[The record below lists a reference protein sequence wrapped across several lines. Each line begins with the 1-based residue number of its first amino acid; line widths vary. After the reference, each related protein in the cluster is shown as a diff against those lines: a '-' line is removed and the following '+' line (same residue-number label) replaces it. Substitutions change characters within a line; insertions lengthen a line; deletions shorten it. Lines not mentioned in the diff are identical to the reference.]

1 MRREAGGNAGRE
13 RPGAGAGRGAA
24 GGRRKGEKH
33 EATLRMHG
41 LGTQGGPGGQP
52 ARYVP
57 RAGGAGLLAAHAVAC
72 EGPPPQKAP
81 GAREAAAQG
90 HFGRGKAAD
99 PGLPPDTRFAGGV
112 RAGAG
117 PGVSGVCLREGRRG
131 AARGLTGAA
140 CLSTGHKPE
149 TVREGAARRRG
160 AERVRGPA
168 GHGQVKKSPGG
179 RGAGRV
185 PPGTQQGRGTQD
197 VSPGFFV
204 SCGPEWPRRCRPRP
218 RPWPGHSGRR

>member
-24 GGRRKGEKH
+24 GSRRKGEKH

-99 PGLPPDTRFAGGV
+99 SGLPPDARFAGGV

-117 PGVSGVCLREGRRG
+117 PGVSGACGSGKGAGARR
-131 AARGLTGAA
+131 
-140 CLSTGHKPE
+140 
-149 TVREGAARRRG
+149 AARRRG
-160 AERVRGPA
+160 VRERRTQAGNGLERSGQTARRGKGARA
-168 GHGQVKKSPGG
+168 GRLWTSEKSPGG

-218 RPWPGHSGRR
+218 RPWPGR

>member
-24 GGRRKGEKH
+24 GSRRKGEKH

-99 PGLPPDTRFAGGV
+99 PGLPPDARFAGGV

-117 PGVSGVCLREGRRG
+117 PGVSGACGSGKGAGARR
-131 AARGLTGAA
+131 
-140 CLSTGHKPE
+140 
-149 TVREGAARRRG
+149 AARRRG
-160 AERVRGPA
+160 KGARTGRSWTSEKKPRRARRGPRAA
-168 GHGQVKKSPGG
+168 GDAARPGD
-179 RGAGRV
+179 AGRA
-185 PPGTQQGRGTQD
+185 
-197 VSPGFFV
+197 PGFFV

-218 RPWPGHSGRR
+218 RPWPGR

>member
-24 GGRRKGEKH
+24 GSRRKGEKH

-99 PGLPPDTRFAGGV
+99 PGLPPDARFAGGV

-117 PGVSGVCLREGRRG
+117 PGVKLRAAPGRAQGR
-131 AARGLTGAA
+131 AARPDGRGV
-140 CLSTGHKPE
+140 PE
-149 TVREGAARRRG
+149 HRTQAGNGPGRSGQAARRGKG
-160 AERVRGPA
+160 ARAGRSWTSEKKPRRARRGPRAA
-168 GHGQVKKSPGG
+168 GDAARPGD
-179 RGAGRV
+179 AGRV
-185 PPGTQQGRGTQD
+185 PRLFCQL
-197 VSPGFFV
+197 
-204 SCGPEWPRRCRPRP
+204 RPRMAP
-218 RPWPGHSGRR
+218 AMPPPATPMARSLR

>member
-24 GGRRKGEKH
+24 GSRRKGEKH

-90 HFGRGKAAD
+90 HFVRGKAAD
-99 PGLPPDTRFAGGV
+99 SGLPPDARFAGGV

-131 AARGLTGAA
+131 APRGQT
-140 CLSTGHKPE
+140 
-149 TVREGAARRRG
+149 ARR
-160 AERVRGPA
+160 A
-168 GHGQVKKSPGG
+168 
-179 RGAGRV
+179 
-185 PPGTQQGRGTQD
+185 
-197 VSPGFFV
+197 
-204 SCGPEWPRRCRPRP
+204 
-218 RPWPGHSGRR
+218 

>member
-24 GGRRKGEKH
+24 GSRRKGEKH

-72 EGPPPQKAP
+72 EGPPPQEAP

-99 PGLPPDTRFAGGV
+99 SGLPPDARFAGGV

-117 PGVSGVCLREGRRG
+117 PGVSGACGSGKGAGARR
-131 AARGLTGAA
+131 
-140 CLSTGHKPE
+140 
-149 TVREGAARRRG
+149 AARRRG
-160 AERVRGPA
+160 VRERRTQAGNGPERSGLTVRRGKGAWAGRPWTSEKKPRRARRGPRAA
-168 GHGQVKKSPGG
+168 GDAARPGD
-179 RGAGRV
+179 AGRV
-185 PPGTQQGRGTQD
+185 PRLFCQL
-197 VSPGFFV
+197 
-204 SCGPEWPRRCRPRP
+204 RPRMAP
-218 RPWPGHSGRR
+218 AMPPPATPMARSLR

>member
-24 GGRRKGEKH
+24 GSRRKGEKH

-57 RAGGAGLLAAHAVAC
+57 RAGGAGLLAAHTVAC
-72 EGPPPQKAP
+72 EGPPPQEAP

-99 PGLPPDTRFAGGV
+99 PGLPPDARFAGGV

-117 PGVSGVCLREGRRG
+117 PGVSGACGSGKGAGARR
-131 AARGLTGAA
+131 
-140 CLSTGHKPE
+140 
-149 TVREGAARRRG
+149 AARRRG
-160 AERVRGPA
+160 VPERRTQAGNGLERSGQAARRGKGARAGRSWTSEKKPRRARRGPRAA
-168 GHGQVKKSPGG
+168 GDAARPGD
-179 RGAGRV
+179 AGRV
-185 PPGTQQGRGTQD
+185 PRLFCQL
-197 VSPGFFV
+197 
-204 SCGPEWPRRCRPRP
+204 RPRMAP
-218 RPWPGHSGRR
+218 AMPPPATPMARSLR

>member
-13 RPGAGAGRGAA
+13 LPGAGAGRGAA
-24 GGRRKGEKH
+24 GSRRKGEKH

-99 PGLPPDTRFAGGV
+99 PGLPPDARFAGGV

-117 PGVSGVCLREGRRG
+117 PGVSGACGSGKGAGARR
-131 AARGLTGAA
+131 
-140 CLSTGHKPE
+140 
-149 TVREGAARRRG
+149 AARRRG
-160 AERVRGPA
+160 GPERRTQAGNGP
-168 GHGQVKKSPGG
+168 GRSGQTARKGC
-179 RGAGRV
+179 AGR
-185 PPGTQQGRGTQD
+185 QAMD
-197 VSPGFFV
+197 K
-204 SCGPEWPRRCRPRP
+204 
-218 RPWPGHSGRR
+218 

>member
-1 MRREAGGNAGRE
+1 
-13 RPGAGAGRGAA
+13 
-24 GGRRKGEKH
+24 
-33 EATLRMHG
+33 MHG

-99 PGLPPDTRFAGGV
+99 PGLPPDARFAGGV

-131 AARGLTGAA
+131 AARVSA
-140 CLSTGHKPE
+140 GHKPE

-160 AERVRGPA
+160 TRERRAQAGNGLERSGLTVRRGKGAWAGRPWTSEKKPRRARRGPRAA
-168 GHGQVKKSPGG
+168 GDATRPGD
-179 RGAGRV
+179 AGRV
-185 PPGTQQGRGTQD
+185 PRLFCQL
-197 VSPGFFV
+197 
-204 SCGPEWPRRCRPRP
+204 RPRMAP
-218 RPWPGHSGRR
+218 AMPPPATPMARSLR

>member
-1 MRREAGGNAGRE
+1 
-13 RPGAGAGRGAA
+13 
-24 GGRRKGEKH
+24 
-33 EATLRMHG
+33 MHG

-72 EGPPPQKAP
+72 EGPPPQEAP

-99 PGLPPDTRFAGGV
+99 PGLPPDARFAGGV

-117 PGVSGVCLREGRRG
+117 PGVKLRAAPRRAQGRAARPDG
-131 AARGLTGAA
+131 AAR
-140 CLSTGHKPE
+140 LSTGHKPE

-160 AERVRGPA
+160 VSEHRAQAGNGPGRSGLTVRREHRAQAGNGPGRSGQTARRGKGAWAGRPWTSEKKPRRARRGPRAA
-168 GHGQVKKSPGG
+168 GDAARPGD
-179 RGAGRV
+179 AGRV
-185 PPGTQQGRGTQD
+185 PRLFCQL
-197 VSPGFFV
+197 
-204 SCGPEWPRRCRPRP
+204 RPRMAP
-218 RPWPGHSGRR
+218 AMPPPATPMARSLR

>member
-1 MRREAGGNAGRE
+1 MRREAGGNAGRV

-24 GGRRKGEKH
+24 GSRRKGEKH

-41 LGTQGGPGGQP
+41 LGTQGGPGGRP

-99 PGLPPDTRFAGGV
+99 PGLPPDARFAGGV

-117 PGVSGVCLREGRRG
+117 PGVKLRAAPGRAQGRG
-131 AARGLTGAA
+131 ARPDGAA
-140 CLSTGHKPE
+140 GLSAGHKPE

-160 AERVRGPA
+160 KGARAGRPWTSEKKPRRARRGPRAA
-168 GHGQVKKSPGG
+168 GDAARPGD
-179 RGAGRV
+179 AGRV
-185 PPGTQQGRGTQD
+185 PRLFCQL
-197 VSPGFFV
+197 
-204 SCGPEWPRRCRPRP
+204 RPRMAP
-218 RPWPGHSGRR
+218 AMPPPATPMARSLR

>member
-24 GGRRKGEKH
+24 GSRRKGEKH

-99 PGLPPDTRFAGGV
+99 PGLPPDARFAGGV

-117 PGVSGVCLREGRRG
+117 PGVSGACGSGKGAGARR
-131 AARGLTGAA
+131 
-140 CLSTGHKPE
+140 
-149 TVREGAARRRG
+149 AARRRG
-160 AERVRGPA
+160 KGARTGRSWTSEKKAPEGAARAACRRGRGKA
-168 GHGQVKKSPGG
+168 GG
-179 RGAGRV
+179 RRTR
-185 PPGTQQGRGTQD
+185 P
-197 VSPGFFV
+197 SGFFV

-218 RPWPGHSGRR
+218 RPWPGR